1 MALKYLSPSPPL
13 TPSPKLSFFSS
24 KLRGTR
30 RLSSVRHSLLEW
42 RRPKHFVF
50 SRKMAINACV
60 KAEETSVQESG
71 YKSEWGKVS
80 AVLFDMD
87 GVLCNSEDLSRRAAV
102 DVFSELGVEV
112 TPEDFVPFMGTGKLT
127 KGEQWFS
134 FFLRWLKFT

>member
-13 TPSPKLSFFSS
+13 TSSARLCFFSS

-30 RLSSVRHSLLEW
+30 PTSVPYYLLEW
-42 RRPKHFVF
+42 RSKHFVV
-50 SRKMAINACV
+50 SRKMAVKACV
-60 KAEETSVQESG
+60 KVEESSAKESP

-102 DVFSELGVEV
+102 DVFRELGVEV
-112 TPEDFVPFMGTGKLT
+112 TPEDFVPFMGTGKL
-127 KGEQWFS
+127 
-134 FFLRWLKFT
+134 RWT